1 MITRKPIFPNV
12 IELNVQAGHLIGCNV
27 YLVYD
32 ADEWVLIDIG
42 YEDTVDEVID
52 LIRDLDF
59 PLSKCKSLIATHADV
74 DHSQGFAKA
83 KQILKTTVTA
93 HPRAADLLE
102 SGDRLQTFAEINAQ
116 GIHEAMPPV
125 MVEHKVNEASI
136 IEVGRLKIEVWSTPG
151 HADSQLAF
159 RLGNLLLS
167 GDNIYRDGGVGAID
181 AHHGSDIPSF
191 IRSLE
196 RIGDCDIEWLLPS
209 HGPYFR
215 KDRTMISRVI
225 DRLQGYLHLSDFG
238 TCAIDWPLIKQWEQE
253 IAEGRLPQ

>member
-27 YLVYD
+27 YLLYD
-32 ADEWVLIDIG
+32 EDEWVLIDIG
-42 YEDTVDEVID
+42 YEDTVDELID

-93 HPRAADLLE
+93 HPRAAELLE
-102 SGDRLQTFAEINAQ
+102 SGDRLQTFAEIRAQ
-116 GIHEAMPPV
+116 GISEAMPPV
-125 MVEHKVNEASI
+125 TVEHKVNEGSI
-136 IEVGRLKIEVWSTPG
+136 LEVGRLKIEVWSTPG

-159 RLGNLLLS
+159 RFRDLLLS

-196 RIGDCDIEWLLPS
+196 RIRDCDIAWLLPS

-215 KDRTMISRVI
+215 KDPVMLNRVI
-225 DRLQGYLHLSDFG
+225 DRLRGYLHLSDFG

-253 IAEGRLPQ
+253 IAEGRLPR

>member
-27 YLVYD
+27 YLIYD
-32 ADEWVLIDIG
+32 ADEWVLLDIG
-42 YEDTVDEVID
+42 YEDTVEEVID

-93 HPRAADLLE
+93 HPRAAQLLE
-102 SGDRLQTFAEINAQ
+102 TGDRLQTFAEIDAQ
-116 GIHEAMPPV
+116 GISEAMPPV
-125 MVEHKVNEASI
+125 QVEHKLNEGSI
-136 IEVGRLKIEVWSTPG
+136 IEIGSLKLEIWSTPG

-159 RLGNLLLS
+159 RLNNLLFS

-196 RIGDCDIEWLLPS
+196 RIRDSEIEWLLPS

-215 KDRTMISRVI
+215 KDPKMI
-225 DRLQGYLHLSDFG
+225 DRVLERLRGYLHLSDFG
-238 TCAIDWPLIKQWEQE
+238 TCAIDWPLMKQWEQE
-253 IAEGRLPQ
+253 IAEGRLPE

>member
-181 AHHGSDIPSF
+181 AHHGSDIPS
-191 IRSLE
+191 
-196 RIGDCDIEWLLPS
+196 
-209 HGPYFR
+209 
-215 KDRTMISRVI
+215 
-225 DRLQGYLHLSDFG
+225 
-238 TCAIDWPLIKQWEQE
+238 
-253 IAEGRLPQ
+253 

>member
-1 MITRKPIFPNV
+1 MLQRKPIFPNV

-27 YLVYD
+27 YLIHD
-32 ADEWVLIDIG
+32 SDEWVLIDIG
-42 YEDTVDEVID
+42 YEDSVEEVID
-52 LIRDLDF
+52 LIRELDF
-59 PLSKCKSLIATHADV
+59 PLSKCKTLIATHADV

-83 KQILKTTVTA
+83 KQLLKTTVTA
-93 HPRAADLLE
+93 HPKAAALLE
-102 SGDRLQTFAEINAQ
+102 AGDRLQTFAEIHAQ
-116 GIHEAMPPV
+116 GISEAMPPV
-125 MVEHKVNEASI
+125 TVEKHVKEGDIISI
-136 IEVGRLKIEVWSTPG
+136 GKLKLEVWSTPG

-159 RLGNLLLS
+159 RLNNLLLS

-196 RIGDCDIEWLLPS
+196 RIRDADIDWLLPS

-215 KDRTMISRVI
+215 KDPAMIDTVLK
-225 DRLQGYLHLSDFG
+225 RLNGYLHLSDFG

-253 IAEGRLPQ
+253 IAEGRLPD

>member
-1 MITRKPIFPNV
+1 MLQRKPIFPNV

-27 YLVYD
+27 YLIYD
-32 ADEWVLIDIG
+32 ADEWALIDIG
-42 YEDTVDEVID
+42 YEDTVEEVID
-52 LIRDLDF
+52 LVRELDF
-59 PLSKCKSLIATHADV
+59 PLSKCKTLIATHADV

-93 HPRAADLLE
+93 HPKAAALLA
-102 SGDRLQTFAEINAQ
+102 SGDRLQTFAEIYAQ
-116 GIHEAMPPV
+116 GINEPMPPV
-125 MVEHKVNEASI
+125 TAEILVEDGSV
-136 IEVGRLKIEVWSTPG
+136 IEIGKLKLEVWSTPG

-159 RLGNLLLS
+159 RLNNLLLS

-191 IRSLE
+191 IRSLQ
-196 RIGDCDIEWLLPS
+196 RIRDADIEWLLPS

-215 KDRTMISRVI
+215 KDPAMLNKVLE
-225 DRLQGYLHLSDFG
+225 RLETYLHLSDFG

>member
-1 MITRKPIFPNV
+1 MLQRKPIFPNV

-27 YLVYD
+27 YLIHD
-32 ADEWVLIDIG
+32 SDEWVLIDIG
-42 YEDTVDEVID
+42 YEDSVEEVID
-52 LIRDLDF
+52 LIRELDF
-59 PLSKCKSLIATHADV
+59 PLSKCKTLIATHADV

-83 KQILKTTVTA
+83 KQLLKTTVTA
-93 HPRAADLLE
+93 HSKAAALLE
-102 SGDRLQTFAEINAQ
+102 AGDRLQTFAEIHAQ
-116 GIHEAMPPV
+116 GISEAMPPV
-125 MVEHKVNEASI
+125 TVENHVKDGDIISI
-136 IEVGRLKIEVWSTPG
+136 GKLKLEVWSTPG

-159 RLGNLLLS
+159 RLNNLLLS

-196 RIGDCDIEWLLPS
+196 RIRDADIEWLLPS

-215 KDRTMISRVI
+215 KDPAMIDTVLA
-225 DRLQGYLHLSDFG
+225 RLNGYLHLSDFG

-253 IAEGRLPQ
+253 IAEGRLPN